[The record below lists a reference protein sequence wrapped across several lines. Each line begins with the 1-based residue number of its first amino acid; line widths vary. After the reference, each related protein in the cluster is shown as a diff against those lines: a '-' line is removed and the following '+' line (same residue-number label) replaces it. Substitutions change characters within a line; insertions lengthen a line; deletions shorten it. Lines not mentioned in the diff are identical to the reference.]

1 MKNLKF
7 ILDLDLSSLVKF
19 IRAYNSILITIGVV
33 FLAIWISIITIMI
46 LEIKNNYTK
55 NIRHDFSLI
64 ALFISNIFS
73 LVLCG
78 FITTAIRNTM
88 EHYKKTDP
96 IAFIIANPDKYV
108 MTSDFII
115 KTHKELLP
123 TDEVLNIPIKEL
135 KESNPQVFEE
145 LGEK

>member
-19 IRAYNSILITIGVV
+19 IRAYNSILITTGVV
-33 FLAIWISIITIMI
+33 FLAIWIAIITIMI

-108 MTSDFII
+108 MTSDFVI
-115 KTHKELLP
+115 KTYDELLP
-123 TDEVLNIPIKEL
+123 TDEVLNIPIEEL